1 MDGKDPS
8 SGRFLPRNDFWKVRS
23 THGRRPK
30 FETPEMLA
38 DACEQYFEWTAEN
51 PLYEMKPFA
60 YQGAVVQEPVAK
72 MRAMTIGGLCL
83 FLDITEATWHGWKSE
98 KSPLY
103 RPDLIDVITRAETII
118 RKQKFEGAAADLLN
132 ANIIARDLGLADKSE
147 VSGQGGEPIKVEMSD
162 TETARR
168 LAFLLTKGVKDNG

>member
-1 MDGKDPS
+1 MDGKDPKT
-8 SGRFLPRNDFWKVRS
+8 GRFLPKNEFWKARS
-23 THGRRPK
+23 THGRSPI
-30 FETPEMLA
+30 FETADMLA
-38 DACEQYFEWTAEN
+38 DACEQYFQWVADN
-51 PLYEMKPFA
+51 PLYESKAFA
-60 YQGAVVQEPVAK
+60 YQGVVIQEPVAK

-83 FLDITEATWHGWKSE
+83 FIGISFETWCAWK
-98 KSPLY
+98 KD
-103 RPDLIDVITRAETII
+103 RPDFSDII
-118 RKQKFEGAAADLLN
+118 ANVELAIRQQKFEGAAADLLN